1 MFFKLDENTEGQ
13 YEDPGSQIIFRNQ
26 TAFLAISAQNLESQG
41 FYKTQCT
48 KKKIYQNSYKR
59 GVSDP
64 CPSIINISLLF
75 KKMKT
80 FTLYPGQGG
89 AVY

>member
-48 KKKIYQNSYKR
+48 KKKISEFLQK
-59 GVSDP
+59 
-64 CPSIINISLLF
+64 
-75 KKMKT
+75 
-80 FTLYPGQGG
+80 GG
-89 AVY
+89 

>member
-48 KKKIYQNSYKR
+48 KKK
-59 GVSDP
+59 
-64 CPSIINISLLF
+64 NIRIP
-75 KKMKT
+75 T
-80 FTLYPGQGG
+80 TGG
-89 AVY
+89 LVILALQ